1 MAGGFQVAI
10 KLTAAWINVPE
21 VAGVNYFAT
30 TSEIKESDLA
40 PWIKDLEE
48 SGALKPGQ
56 IKPSDLITTQFENVA
71 L

>member
-1 MAGGFQVAI
+1 
-10 KLTAAWINVPE
+10 VPE